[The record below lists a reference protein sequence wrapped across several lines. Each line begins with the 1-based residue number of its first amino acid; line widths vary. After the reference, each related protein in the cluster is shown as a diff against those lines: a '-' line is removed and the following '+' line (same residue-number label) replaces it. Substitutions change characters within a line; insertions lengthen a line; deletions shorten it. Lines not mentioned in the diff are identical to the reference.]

1 MMLCRQLFC
10 QILFVSTRALP
21 AWLCLERYWAVT
33 HARGGAQGRDDGR
46 DDARNDLKSELPSFL
61 TFHTSRI

>member
-1 MMLCRQLFC
+1 MMKQNDSNL
-10 QILFVSTRALP
+10 T
-21 AWLCLERYWAVT
+21 ERPVT
-33 HARGGAQGRDDGR
+33 HARGGAEGGDDGR

>member
-1 MMLCRQLFC
+1 MFAVSFLSDFVRQHSSL
-10 QILFVSTRALP
+10 L